1 MPGFSCQCR
10 QTTHEGAT
18 NAQNMNM
25 HGLILGGG
33 KARFIQR
40 EAGRHNL
47 FL

>member
-1 MPGFSCQCR
+1 MPGFTRQRC

-25 HGLILGGG
+25 HGLILGGC

-40 EAGRHNL
+40 EAGRHNM